1 MKINKVNF
9 NNNKQVNLRKLK
21 EVLKS
26 QENVGDAKIYSAV
39 SNKLKIFNV

>member
-1 MKINKVNF
+1 MSRSIWEN
-9 NNNKQVNLRKLK
+9 LK